1 MSERLRLRRVWQD
14 EHGITALETAIILI
28 AFVVVAA
35 VFAFTVLSAGTFL
48 TEQSKQAAYAGLD
61 QVMGSIE
68 LKGSVVISGT
78 VDGVVPCAI
87 SETVSG
93 TAKSIYFNV
102 SSVAGGRSID
112 LTSEPGEQ
120 VVRLQYRDRFQQ
132 VDLNRQA
139 PTTGTVTPYWR
150 VEWIGQH
157 DGDNILDSGELARI
171 VVNLQTGENG
181 PLTCALWKNQTFTIE
196 VIPPHG
202 GVYVIER
209 TTPASIDP
217 ITDLY

>member
-1 MSERLRLRRVWQD
+1 MFERLRLRRVWQD
-14 EHGITALETAIILI
+14 ERGITALETAIILI

-78 VDGVVPCAI
+78 VDAEACAT
-87 SETVSG
+87 EEVVSG
-93 TAKSIYFNV
+93 TAASVYFNV
-102 SSVAGGRSID
+102 SNVAGGRPID

-132 VDLNRQA
+132 VDLNKQQ
-139 PTTGTVTPYWR
+139 GDEGEEYWK

-157 DGDNILDSGELARI
+157 DGDTILDPGELARI
-171 VVNLQTGENG
+171 VVNLNTQDNDG
-181 PLTCALWKNQTFTIE
+181 PLSCALWKNQTFTIE
-196 VIPPHG
+196 IIPPHG